1 MTKKEEC
8 FKFFD
13 NNSGMTRE
21 EAIKAVMSKLNI
33 TKTTAWT
40 YYPAWRKEFMSKPG
54 HVSSQNLKKEEKL
67 KIITKNVDIVTEMG
81 KKSPKALEKSQKED
95 IINKEISDIV
105 SNDFSES
112 KKNFIEKSE
121 KITSEA
127 KETAAKRTEELISS
141 INETIYSVETDK
153 KKEDI
158 FEVTRLVP
166 IVMQGKYGDYRFTKE
181 GVKATPYE
189 DFISKDKM
197 EESMEALEIWERCYG
212 KGGSQSC

>member
-13 NNSGMTRE
+13 ANPGMTRE
-21 EAIKAVMSKLNI
+21 AAIKAVVSKLDI

-54 HVSSQNLKKEEKL
+54 VGSTKVSSKEEVEN
-67 KIITKNVDIVTEMG
+67 ITKTVE
-81 KKSPKALEKSQKED
+81 KSPEVLEKSQKKEESF
-95 IINKEISDIV
+95 NKEINNIV
-105 SNDFSES
+105 SNAFSKAKEE
-112 KKNFIEKSE
+112 FLEKSE
-121 KITSEA
+121 KITEEA
-127 KETAAKRTEELISS
+127 KERAAKRTEERISS

-158 FEVTRLVP
+158 LEVTMLIPV
-166 IVMQGKYGDYRFTKE
+166 VMKGKYGSYHFNKD
-181 GVKATPYE
+181 GVKATPYA

-197 EESMEALEIWERCYG
+197 EESLEALEIWERCYG
-212 KGGSQSC
+212 KEAIQSC